1 MKRWPLD
8 KDTFCQLCGVQEES
22 ENIFGSAPSFEPP
35 TSWRDWKRFVHIWKG
50 PNRPYVVDIICFHLR
65 ARRARIKQRRFRHQG
80 SCIAVAVDRQ
90 NIIGWDRAYQG
101 MCANGCMKYRTNI
114 TYSLGVR
121 EMVNGGWSP
130 SFANYLIFLGTCG
143 FAIKKLTANIR
154 KELEEEVNTKSCTV
168 SSAAFNWFQGFF
180 YFLKKKKWRIL
191 IDGSAI

>member
-101 MCANGCMKYRTNI
+101 MRANGWMKYRRI
-114 TYSLGVR
+114 LLIHW
-121 EMVNGGWSP
+121 E
-130 SFANYLIFLGTCG
+130 FAKWQTVVDLHHSQIIWDFLGHV
-143 FAIKKLTANIR
+143 ALQ
-154 KELEEEVNTKSCTV
+154 LKSLQRT
-168 SSAAFNWFQGFF
+168 
-180 YFLKKKKWRIL
+180 
-191 IDGSAI
+191 